1 MSPVYVICLSVICA
15 GILALVFYIGYI
27 INNIRKNRMVKK
39 EHTIRPHAVML
50 FCSTVCIF
58 FGLLLFQIGI
68 FDAGDNETLIF
79 VMLSSAAC
87 LAVGTM
93 VALLWKSWRLTY
105 DTEGFFF
112 RGYDGRSMEYT
123 YAEITDIENGCVYVG
138 EKRIV
143 RLDSSLAEG
152 QEFLNYAGIQRKKQ
166 KKERNT
172 LNRKVF
178 VRE

>member
-39 EHTIRPHAVML
+39 GHTIRPHAVML

-112 RGYDGRSMEYT
+112 RNYDGRSKEYT

-143 RLDSSLAEG
+143 RLDNSLAEG
-152 QEFLNYAGIQRKKQ
+152 QEFLNYAGIQRNKQ
-166 KKERNT
+166 IKKET
-172 LNRKVF
+172 H
-178 VRE
+178 